1 MCDLEATGAPPI
13 LRLIHSASVLSTM
26 LPTLD
31 LSRTPSDGSGTGWI
45 AKRVLFP
52 SIFTEM

>member
-1 MCDLEATGAPPI
+1 VCDLEATGAPPI

>member
-1 MCDLEATGAPPI
+1 MDWNGRWIE
-13 LRLIHSASVLSTM
+13 SAVKGVEQMM

-45 AKRVLFP
+45 VKRVLFP